1 GSLTADCV
9 DPPIA
14 RSRAS
19 PVCCPRG
26 PSDGKPPVPNVDGT
40 VMIQSIRQRRAIR
53 GKSAA
58 RSKHR
63 FLTAENEM
71 AEAYEIDGTPH
82 FKTVHSYSLEHAAI
96 MDFEEQDGKVLY
108 KVKPLKTPAG

>member
-1 GSLTADCV
+1 
-9 DPPIA
+9 
-14 RSRAS
+14 
-19 PVCCPRG
+19 
-26 PSDGKPPVPNVDGT
+26 
-40 VMIQSIRQRRAIR
+40 
-53 GKSAA
+53 
-58 RSKHR
+58 
-63 FLTAENEM
+63 M